1 MPCWQDHS
9 GVRSGERSFR
19 APVNAMA
26 RAKTA
31 GSNEAPVPV
40 AEYVRMSSEHQQYST
55 LNQSAAIEAY
65 ATSHLMTVVTSYR
78 DEGRSGLRLDGRHA
92 LQKLLADVRAG
103 NCGFEAVLVF
113 DVSRWG
119 RFQNGDE
126 AAHHEFVCHLGG
138 VRVIYVNEPFSNDSS
153 PLSSV
158 LKGLKR
164 AMAAEYSRELSAK
177 VFTGQ
182 CRLIHLGY
190 RQGGAAGYGLRR
202 MRVDAQGHHLGVLER
217 GQHKAHIT
225 DRVILVPGPAS
236 EVAVVHGIYRDF
248 LAGVGEAQIAK
259 GLNARGILNA
269 EGKLWRRHQVSMVL
283 SNEKYVGNN
292 IFGRTTSKLR
302 QRRDPNPEHQWIRR
316 NGSFEPIVSL
326 RTFGKAKERFRLRGS
341 PLTDEDA
348 LQPLRRILLREGRLS
363 TLLIQKEPDALS
375 IPALT
380 RRFGGLRQIYTHLGF
395 IAGKN
400 LDYADVRFRLR
411 DLRAELMA
419 EITRLL
425 VANGALVVTEGMQL
439 RVDEAWTLSVTVVQA
454 SFYRHRIRWYVRQN
468 PQNSDVVVFARMSGD
483 GTAIEDFVIAPRLIL
498 GAHPRELSRNGFP
511 DVGAYTFPSFAV
523 LAQLAHP
530 DRAESTASAAG
541 EDNKYGLSEGLAA
554 MAGVC
559 RQHMSR
565 VQGASGDLQA
575 FPGQLPVAWQGAG
588 KAEGCRPV
596 DDSTSPGKVVLAMV
610 MLRGRVASLL
620 AHAALVGWLA
630 RHHPAELAVFQA
642 AAELDG
648 VQGKLFHG

>member
-1 MPCWQDHS
+1 
-9 GVRSGERSFR
+9 
-19 APVNAMA
+19 MA
-26 RAKTA
+26 RAKIADT
-31 GSNEAPVPV
+31 NDAPIRV

-55 LNQSAAIEAY
+55 FNQSSAIEAY
-65 ATSHLMTVVTSYR
+65 ATAHLMTVVTSYR

-126 AAHHEFVCHLGG
+126 AAYHEFVCHLGG
-138 VRVIYVNEPFSNDSS
+138 VRVIYVNEPFSNDNS

-164 AMAAEYSRELSAK
+164 AMAAEYSRELSGK

-182 CRLIHLGY
+182 CRLINLGY
-190 RQGGAAGYGLRR
+190 RQGGSAGYGLRR
-202 MRVDAQGHHLGVLER
+202 MRVDGQGQHLGILER

-236 EVAVVHGIYRDF
+236 EVAVVHSMYRDF
-248 LAGVGEAQIAK
+248 LAGVGEAKIAS

-269 EGKLWRRHQVSMVL
+269 EGKIWRRHQVSMVL
-283 SNEKYVGNN
+283 SNEKYVGDN

-302 QRRDPNPEHQWIRR
+302 QPRDPKPEHQWIRR
-316 NGSFEPIVSL
+316 NASFEPIVSL
-326 RTFGKAKERFRLRGS
+326 RTFAKAKERFRLRGK

-375 IPALT
+375 IPALV
-380 RRFGGLRQIYTHLGF
+380 RRFGGLRQIYTRLGF
-395 IAGKN
+395 SADKN

-411 DLRAELMA
+411 DLRAELMSQVT
-419 EITRLL
+419 ELL
-425 VANGALVVTEGMQL
+425 VPDGATVVAEGMQL
-439 RVDEAWTLSVTVVQA
+439 RVDEAWTMSVTVVQA
-454 SFYRHRIRWYVRQN
+454 SFYRHRIRWYVRQH
-468 PQNSDVVVFARMSGD
+468 PQDSDIVAFARMSGD
-483 GTAIEDFVIAPRLIL
+483 GTAIEDFVVAPRLIL
-498 GAHPRELSRNGFP
+498 GVHPKELSQKGFP
-511 DVGAYTFPSFAV
+511 DVEAYTFPSLSV
-523 LAQLAHP
+523 LMRLRHP
-530 DRAESTASAAG
+530 DSAVSTASVAG
-541 EDNKYGLSEGLAA
+541 ESNVEDPSGPLAGTA
-554 MAGVC
+554 EVC
-559 RQHMSR
+559 RRHMSR
-565 VQGASGDLQA
+565 VQGAAEALHA
-575 FPGQLPVAWQGAG
+575 FPGLLPMAWQRREKEGVHSEAGAVPHG
-588 KAEGCRPV
+588 EAVLGM
-596 DDSTSPGKVVLAMV
+596 VV
-610 MLRGRVASLL
+610 LRGRVASLL

-648 VQGKLFHG
+648 VDGELFHG